1 MKCFKFEKQ
10 LPGAVQYRYGH
21 NGPYQT
27 LNICDRPASRSSKL
41 PTKLV
46 SLCKAQLPISRVKY
60 MDLMKLCRKKGI
72 IPTEV
77 QQWYVDLPHSGNVHD
92 VTNEPAVED
101 TEDEEV
107 D

>member
-1 MKCFKFEKQ
+1 
-10 LPGAVQYRYGH
+10 
-21 NGPYQT
+21 
-27 LNICDRPASRSSKL
+27 
-41 PTKLV
+41 
-46 SLCKAQLPISRVKY
+46 